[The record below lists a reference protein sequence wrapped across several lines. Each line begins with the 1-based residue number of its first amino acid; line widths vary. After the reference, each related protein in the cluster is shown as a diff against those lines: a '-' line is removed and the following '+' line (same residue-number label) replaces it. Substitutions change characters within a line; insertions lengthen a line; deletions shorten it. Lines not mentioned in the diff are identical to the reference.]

1 MGHTKMKIRS
11 TDLFESVPKLLSPL
25 FKATEYPYQVI
36 VGLRYAIE
44 KIIENPPEGFTIYKD
59 GVLIGKDVTIEE
71 GATILPPTVICDGAV
86 IRQGAYIRGSV
97 YMGKGAVVGHST
109 EVKNS
114 ILMERAEAPH
124 FNYVGDSILGNHA
137 HIGAGVI
144 LSNLKA
150 DKSTVTIKGDTSL
163 STGMRKLGA
172 TLGDGAEIGC
182 NSVLNPGSVIGK
194 RSTIYPLTSWRG
206 FLPEGSIAKSPTE
219 IVQKS

>member
-1 MGHTKMKIRS
+1 MKIRN

-25 FKATEYPYQVI
+25 FKATEYPHQVI
-36 VGLRYAIE
+36 VGLRYALE
-44 KIIENPPEGFTIYKD
+44 KIIENPPKGFTVYKD
-59 GVLIGKDVTIEE
+59 GVLIGKDVTIED

-86 IRQGAYIRGSV
+86 IRHGAYIRGSAFI
-97 YMGKGAVVGHST
+97 GECAVVGHAT

-114 ILMERAEAPH
+114 ILMSRAEAPH

-150 DKSTVTIKGDTSL
+150 DNSTVTIKGEASL

-172 TLGDGAEIGC
+172 ILGDGAEVGC

-194 RSTIYPLTSWRG
+194 GSIIYPLVSWRG
-206 FLPEGSIAKSPTE
+206 VLPEGYIAKSQSE
-219 IVQKS
+219 ITTKLLY